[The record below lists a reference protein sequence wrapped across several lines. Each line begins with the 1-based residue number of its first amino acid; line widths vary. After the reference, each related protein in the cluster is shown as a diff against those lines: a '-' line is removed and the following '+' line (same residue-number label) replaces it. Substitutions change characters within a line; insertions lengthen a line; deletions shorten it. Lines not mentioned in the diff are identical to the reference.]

1 MDEETVQSL
10 LGQVQKGVSDFKEWH
25 NQSRILQ
32 NEKTEE
38 VRKVRKPSESLRT
51 IFLPYPQPGGKI
63 SSFFDSKTTK
73 QARAQIEA
81 EAEVEK
87 QKIKIVLESLER
99 IIKNQAGSLD
109 IILNLFQQAERMIAS
124 HQVLVINFRR
134 LHFILGKCVTSLSD
148 INTHLIHQQNE
159 LDKSKENFFAVGM
172 DSSKLGLFGDQL
184 SHGFWRKVD
193 GDFEITKKGFDDV
206 QQLEQELGGIATETK
221 KFAESYSPIFISQLN
236 AEAQQIVAT
245 IHLERNK
252 EQALRTFLEQQF
264 SLRNGMKPETL
275 LAVHISIVFPEKG
288 VLSNKGAVLENR
300 DTPFHYYARETTH
313 FTFNGPVED
322 HGMGTWSNKPFAIL
336 VPAHLIFDKFLCL
349 APNDAYIFG
358 RLELPRGTEILVT
371 SSPEHQAK
379 AQHYEKNAGNAH
391 VIYARQ
397 GESINDGIYR
407 RVIERGYTPLHIGA
421 YRGSWFSNTTGGINN
436 PNAEEIMRSF
446 ANYSLDNL
454 PTVNFNDFASA
465 YKRNTEPHFESFWME
480 LENFCAELVEVPS
493 LKKGTL
499 KTNPHGVDYE
509 VVPHLI
515 QQIPPY
521 YAELRKR
528 INHIKDKEQL
538 ASYLRIVRFLK
549 VALTTLRNIQGRN
562 HAST

>member
-38 VRKVRKPSESLRT
+38 VRKGRKPSESLRT

-73 QARAQIEA
+73 QARAQIE
-81 EAEVEK
+81 EEEEVEK

-193 GDFEITKKGFDDV
+193 GD
-206 QQLEQELGGIATETK
+206 
-221 KFAESYSPIFISQLN
+221 
-236 AEAQQIVAT
+236 
-245 IHLERNK
+245 LERNK

-336 VPAHLIFDKFLCL
+336 VPAHL
-349 APNDAYIFG
+349 
-358 RLELPRGTEILVT
+358 
-371 SSPEHQAK
+371 
-379 AQHYEKNAGNAH
+379 
-391 VIYARQ
+391 
-397 GESINDGIYR
+397 
-407 RVIERGYTPLHIGA
+407 
-421 YRGSWFSNTTGGINN
+421 
-436 PNAEEIMRSF
+436 
-446 ANYSLDNL
+446 
-454 PTVNFNDFASA
+454 
-465 YKRNTEPHFESFWME
+465 
-480 LENFCAELVEVPS
+480 
-493 LKKGTL
+493 
-499 KTNPHGVDYE
+499 
-509 VVPHLI
+509 
-515 QQIPPY
+515 
-521 YAELRKR
+521 
-528 INHIKDKEQL
+528 
-538 ASYLRIVRFLK
+538 K
-549 VALTTLRNIQGRN
+549 VK
-562 HAST
+562 